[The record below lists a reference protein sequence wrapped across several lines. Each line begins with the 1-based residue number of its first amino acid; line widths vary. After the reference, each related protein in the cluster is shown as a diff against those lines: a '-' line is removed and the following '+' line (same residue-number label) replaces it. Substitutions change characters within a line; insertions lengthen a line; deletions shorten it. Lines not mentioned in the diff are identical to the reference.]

1 MRSIKIVKAVAYAF
15 NTQLAGMV
23 ETSNRSVR
31 LPSTV
36 EWHDI
41 NIKQHPS
48 MVSSSKSEDNN
59 RVVTT
64 TLKLITS
71 DDLYICRRHLVFRVT
86 LTDGR
91 QFLVGARQRPYPQI
105 EITENAPENVTDNQL
120 NEVVITYK
128 SHEIPPFIQL

>member
-1 MRSIKIVKAVAYAF
+1 MRSIKIVKAVAYAY

-41 NIKQHPS
+41 NIKPHPS
-48 MVSSSKSEDNN
+48 LVSSSKSEDNN

-71 DDLYICRRHLVFRVT
+71 NDLYIRRRHLVFRVT
-86 LTDGR
+86 LTDDR
-91 QFLVGARQRPYPQI
+91 QYLVGARQRPYPQI

-128 SHEIPPFIQL
+128 SHEIPPFIQV

>member
-1 MRSIKIVKAVAYAF
+1 MRSIKIVKAVAYAY
-15 NTQLAGMV
+15 NSQLAGMV
-23 ETSNRSVR
+23 ETSSRSVR

-41 NIKQHPS
+41 NIKPHPS
-48 MVSSSKSEDNN
+48 MVSSSKNEDNN

-71 DDLYICRRHLVFRVT
+71 DDLYIRRRRLVFRVT

-91 QFLVGARQRPYPQI
+91 QYLVGAHQRPFPQI
-105 EITENAPENVTDNQL
+105 EITENAPENVTVNQL

-128 SHEIPPFIQL
+128 SFHIPPYIQV

>member
-1 MRSIKIVKAVAYAF
+1 MRSIKIVKAVAYAY

-41 NIKQHPS
+41 NIKPHPS
-48 MVSSSKSEDNN
+48 LVSSSKSEDNN

-71 DDLYICRRHLVFRVT
+71 DDLYIRRRHLVFRVT
-86 LTDGR
+86 LTDDR
-91 QFLVGARQRPYPQI
+91 QYLVGARQRPYPQI

-128 SHEIPPFIQL
+128 SHEIPPYIHV

>member
-36 EWHDI
+36 GWHDT
-41 NIKQHPS
+41 NIKPHPS
-48 MVSSSKSEDNN
+48 LVSSSKSENNN

-71 DDLYICRRHLVFRVT
+71 DDLYIRRRHLVFRVT
-86 LTDGR
+86 LTDDR
-91 QFLVGARQRPYPQI
+91 QYLVGARQRPYPQI

-128 SHEIPPFIQL
+128 SHEIPPFIQV